1 VPGGRAGGEAGLA
14 AGVSEARIE
23 RRIRLTVA
31 YDGTDFAGWQVQPG
45 LATIQGE
52 LERALSEIEGAPV
65 AVAGSGRTD
74 AGVHAEAQVAAC
86 TLRNRI
92 PEDNLRRA
100 MNRLLPRSIRVMEA
114 REVAPGFH
122 PRFDAVAKTY
132 EYRIWR
138 EEICPPLRRFAV
150 YHYPYPLDEAR
161 MAALAPLYE
170 GEHDFTAFSAAD
182 QKDELGASKVRRVF
196 MSRLAR
202 EGAELAY
209 RVRGNG
215 FLKHMVRM
223 LVGALIEAGKGNLD
237 AEGLRLRL
245 APGFEGKAGPAVP
258 GRGLSLITVEYAPDG
273 DGRVLA

>member
-1 VPGGRAGGEAGLA
+1 MPAVPRGRAGGET
-14 AGVSEARIE
+14 RIAPVVNEE

-45 LATIQGE
+45 LLTIQGE
-52 LERALSEIEGAPV
+52 LERVLLEIEGAPV
-65 AVAGSGRTD
+65 SVAGSGRTD

-86 TLRNRI
+86 TLRNPI
-92 PEDNLRRA
+92 PVDNLRRA
-100 MNRLLPRSIRVMEA
+100 MNRLLPRSIRVCET
-114 REVAPGFH
+114 REVHPDFH

-161 MAALAPLYE
+161 MAALAPIYV

-182 QKDELGASKVRRVF
+182 QRDELGNSKVRRVF
-196 MSRLAR
+196 SSRLWR
-202 EGAELAY
+202 EGEQMLF
-209 RVRGNG
+209 RVRGSG

-223 LVGALIEAGKGNLD
+223 LMGVLIEAGKGNVD
-237 AEGLRLRL
+237 EAGVRARLQ
-245 APGFEGKAGPAVP
+245 PGFAGKAGPAVP
-258 GRGLSLITVEYAPDG
+258 GRGLCLMGVEYPG
-273 DGRVLA
+273 EG